1 MSKKRKTIDL
11 KGFLKDAQQIA
22 KDHPL
27 ILMTLAVT
35 LAYAARGDKE
45 KLKNMLATVK
55 NTISGGG
62 KPKDALEAATASATL
77 QDLPKADFPTK
88 VPEGAGVFPAAPP
101 KSPDRASDPGLFA
114 AETEQRRRK
123 SRRRRTRS
131 RRRRSRRSRPRR
143 SRSRRSRRSRRRRSR
158 R

>member
-1 MSKKRKTIDL
+1 MPKKRTIDL

-45 KLKNMLATVK
+45 KLRNMLATVK

-62 KPKDALEAATASATL
+62 KPKDALEAVTSG
-77 QDLPKADFPTK
+77 QNDLPKTAFPTTADGTGLPK
-88 VPEGAGVFPAAPP
+88 AAAAPN
-101 KSPDRASDPGLFA
+101 KDTDPGLFA
-114 AETEQRRRK
+114 PLEQRRR

-131 RRRRSRRSRPRR
+131 RRRRSLRSRSLR
-143 SRSRRSRRSRRRRSR
+143 SRSRRRGRSSRLKRSRRR
-158 R
+158 